1 MLKARRA
8 WNNASQALNV
18 CDCQPAIIYPTKL
31 PSVIKVKRKAFCYIN
46 NYFKRLQPTIQAS
59 RRNKKQY
66 FLMNKGLSIAET
78 LWEDIGSIIIKAQ
91 STTKN
96 TPPPQIINRT
106 TAVGVHFS

>member
-46 NYFKRLQPTIQAS
+46 NYFKSLQPTIQA
-59 RRNKKQY
+59 
-66 FLMNKGLSIAET
+66 
-78 LWEDIGSIIIKAQ
+78 
-91 STTKN
+91 
-96 TPPPQIINRT
+96 
-106 TAVGVHFS
+106 